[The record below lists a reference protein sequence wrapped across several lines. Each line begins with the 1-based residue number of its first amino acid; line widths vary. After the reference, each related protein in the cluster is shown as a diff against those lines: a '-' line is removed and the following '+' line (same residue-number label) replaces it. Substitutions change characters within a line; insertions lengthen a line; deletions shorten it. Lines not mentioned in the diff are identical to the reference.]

1 VIGVIAGISVAKLI
15 TLAIAFPSVVQLWSV
30 IVSLFVATAVGL
42 FFGIY
47 PAYKASAL
55 DPITAL
61 RAEL

>member
-1 VIGVIAGISVAKLI
+1 MGILLGIAVAKGI
-15 TLAIAFPSVVQLWSV
+15 TLAISFPSAVELWSV
-30 IVSLFVATAVGL
+30 ILSLFVATAVGL

-47 PAYKASAL
+47 PAYKAAQL